1 MKELKIGKLLTGY
14 NKRNTKNP
22 EIIEKNK
29 HPLLDRLM
37 LKTRINIEH
46 SINEL
51 KQFNRIKIRNDKYSK
66 NYESYLNLAA
76 IYIILRRTRMYR
88 DK

>member
-1 MKELKIGKLLTGY
+1 MIFIL
-14 NKRNTKNP
+14 P
-22 EIIEKNK
+22 
-29 HPLLDRLM
+29 
-37 LKTRINIEH
+37 
-46 SINEL
+46 